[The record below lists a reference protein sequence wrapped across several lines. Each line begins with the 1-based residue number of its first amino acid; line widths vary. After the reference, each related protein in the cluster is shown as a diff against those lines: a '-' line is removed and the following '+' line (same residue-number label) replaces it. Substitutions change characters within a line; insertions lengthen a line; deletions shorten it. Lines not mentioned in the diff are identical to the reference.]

1 MRSLKGTSDL
11 SLSHLGS
18 VWWKDS
24 VCFHVQIFSPRRP
37 SPPSPVISLD
47 SFLPSAI
54 CLESFK
60 WFFLWNCSLLSLI
73 WIPILSNPIQS
84 NLSRLF
90 LQRETEGRRG
100 RGSGGEI
107 EGKECLW
114 RTMTIRWLSLS
125 NLYFLPFN
133 FSLFLS
139 FSFPLSP
146 SFSQLYKAMYL

>member
-1 MRSLKGTSDL
+1 MRSLQGTSDL

-18 VWWKDS
+18 VWWKEN
-24 VCFHVQIFSPRRP
+24 VFLHVQIFSPRRP
-37 SPPSPVISLD
+37 SPPSPFISLD

-100 RGSGGEI
+100 RGGEREREWGGDR
-107 EGKECLW
+107 GKRVSLEDNDYSMAFLVESLFHAFQF
-114 RTMTIRWLSLS
+114 LSLS
-125 NLYFLPFN
+125 
-133 FSLFLS
+133 LFLFSS
-139 FSFPLSP
+139 FSVIFPTL
-146 SFSQLYKAMYL
+146 